1 MSRGIADFFGMFDIG
16 LKDAKIVWAV
26 KANDP
31 IEAIGMLVADLLQ
44 MKQEELEL
52 DTLWRVRICPDGLA
66 EINDFTVPSKT
77 GKLVDKIPQGDLP
90 SWVQDAIA
98 VLQIVDQGTV
108 IEGVGRKMS
117 DGLYYITERKH
128 GD

>member
-1 MSRGIADFFGMFDIG
+1 MKDIG
-16 LKDAKIVWAV
+16 YFIDLFDVSLKDAKIVWAV
-26 KANDP
+26 KESDP

-77 GKLVDKIPQGDLP
+77 GKLIDKIPQGDLP
-90 SWVQDAIA
+90 TWIQDAIA
-98 VLQIVDQGTV
+98 VLQIVDQGSV
-108 IEGVGRKMS
+108 VDGVGRKMA